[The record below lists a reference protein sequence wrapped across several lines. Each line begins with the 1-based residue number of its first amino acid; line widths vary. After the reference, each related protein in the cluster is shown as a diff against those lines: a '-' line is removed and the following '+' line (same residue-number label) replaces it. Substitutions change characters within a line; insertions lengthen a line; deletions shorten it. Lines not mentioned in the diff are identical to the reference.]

1 MIASTLAQIRSKSA
15 IPISHSVTFFV
26 PMESLNCVCILK
38 TCSGVFIGFRA
49 DVQDEPRRRLAR
61 LMRKHEARQTVALA
75 PCSIETGSCAEK
87 IAELFYASTAR
98 QGQRIFAHASEPCFL
113 KHAN

>member
-15 IPISHSVTFFV
+15 IPISHSATFFV
-26 PMESLNCVCILK
+26 PMDSLNRVCNLK
-38 TCSGVFIGFRA
+38 TCSGVFIGFRP
-49 DVQDEPRRRLAR
+49 DVSDEPRCRL
-61 LMRKHEARQTVALA
+61 ALA
-75 PCSIETGSCAEK
+75 PCSAETGSCAEK

-98 QGQRIFAHASEPCFL
+98 QGQRILAHANEPCFL